1 MRPLRRFGWTP
12 VRGRWRATVRA
23 LAVVAAIAS
32 WPVAAGA
39 ESFRDLAGALR
50 LTPLDG
56 QTAPA
61 FTLPALDGK
70 AVSLADLKGHVV
82 LLYFWATW

>member
-1 MRPLRRFGWTP
+1 MLVFLRSGCMPMFG
-12 VRGRWRATVRA
+12 RRRAIVGA
-23 LAVVAAIAS
+23 LALFAAIAT
-32 WPVAAGA
+32 WPVAARA
-39 ESFRDLAGALR
+39 ESFRDLADALR

-70 AVSLADLKGHVV
+70 AVSLADLKGQVV

>member
-1 MRPLRRFGWTP
+1 MRGGWC
-12 VRGRWRATVRA
+12 GTVRA
-23 LAVVAAIAS
+23 LALVAAIAA

-39 ESFRDLAGALR
+39 EPFRDLADALR